1 MNGLKTASNPHQLKK
16 VNRPYIKC
24 ADGFFVCISQFHLD
38 YMPELV
44 YNINCKTVAACI
56 DEEWRAAA
64 AKLSKRS

>member
-1 MNGLKTASNPHQLKK
+1 MVCKNYESPQK
-16 VNRPYIKC
+16 VN
-24 ADGFFVCISQFHLD
+24 AVALGISLFCLD